1 MMLLYFYFLPRMAK
15 YTMMPTTAST
25 IKIPK
30 PIPALKIP
38 AIASQE
44 LRAKDINSNADT
56 VRKLNFFI
64 SLFLKGYLNKYYEK
78 TLPNYY

>member
-1 MMLLYFYFLPRMAK
+1 MAK
-15 YTMMPTTAST
+15 YTMMPAMAST

-44 LRAKDINSNADT
+44 LKEKDINSNANT

-64 SLFLKGYLNKYYEK
+64 EFYLKVYFK
-78 TLPNYY
+78 